1 MARWAGDFMRLQLK
15 PRMLG
20 SQGRQL
26 RQGFQAVRATERPE
40 NMQLNPIFAPAGD
53 RDHSQEQGEKK
64 GAEWHG
70 VRRLDDGFPYSVV
83 RLLLSVQAKK
93 WRGRA
98 PPKFTQVWFRQETRQ
113 LLNRLPE
120 SDPRT
125 MKTKTA
131 WPAVVSQGESLL
143 PISIC
148 VPA

>member
-1 MARWAGDFMRLQLK
+1 
-15 PRMLG
+15 MLG

-70 VRRLDDGFPYSVV
+70 VRRLDDGFPLQCSSPSAE
-83 RLLLSVQAKK
+83 RAGKK
-93 WRGRA
+93 WGRA